1 MNEEGVSMTN
11 IKGIKETILTAR
23 KERGYTQKDMAE
35 KLSISQPAYSYYE
48 KGDKPLPVNQLKKVL
63 EILELEID
71 QLQTQVDDPLEV
83 INQTLVRIADALE
96 KIADKL

>member
-1 MNEEGVSMTN
+1 MNEKGVSMTN

-23 KERGYTQKDMAE
+23 KEKGYTQKDMAE

>member
-1 MNEEGVSMTN
+1 MTN

-23 KERGYTQKDMAE
+23 KEKGYTQKDMAE

-71 QLQTQVDDPLEV
+71 QLQTQIDDPLEV
-83 INQTLVRIADALE
+83 INQTLTRIADALE

>member
-1 MNEEGVSMTN
+1 MTN

-23 KERGYTQKDMAE
+23 KEKGYTQKDMAE

-71 QLQTQVDDPLEV
+71 QLQTQIDDPLEV
-83 INQTLVRIADALE
+83 INQTLTRIADALE
-96 KIADKL
+96 IIADKL

>member
-1 MNEEGVSMTN
+1 MTN

-23 KERGYTQKDMAE
+23 KEKGYTQKDMAE

-63 EILELEID
+63 DILELEID
-71 QLQTQVDDPLEV
+71 QLQTHVDDPLES
-83 INQTLVRIADALE
+83 INHTLMRIAEALE
-96 KIADKL
+96 KIERKM

>member
-23 KERGYTQKDMAE
+23 KEKGYTQKDMAE

-83 INQTLVRIADALE
+83 INQTLVRIAEALE

>member
-1 MNEEGVSMTN
+1 MTN

-23 KERGYTQKDMAE
+23 KEKGYTQKDMAK

-83 INQTLVRIADALE
+83 INQTLMRIADALD

>member
-1 MNEEGVSMTN
+1 MTN

-23 KERGYTQKDMAE
+23 KEKGYTQKDMAE

>member
-1 MNEEGVSMTN
+1 MTN

-23 KERGYTQKDMAE
+23 KEKGYTQKDMAE

-71 QLQTQVDDPLEV
+71 QLQTQVNDPLEI
-83 INQTLVRIADALE
+83 INQTLVRIADTLE

>member
-1 MNEEGVSMTN
+1 MNEKGVSMTN

-23 KERGYTQKDMAE
+23 KEKGYTQKDMAE

-83 INQTLVRIADALE
+83 INQTLTRIADALE
-96 KIADKL
+96 IIADKL

>member
-1 MNEEGVSMTN
+1 MNEKGVSMTN

-23 KERGYTQKDMAE
+23 KEKGYTQKDMAE

-71 QLQTQVDDPLEV
+71 QLQTQIDDPLEV
-83 INQTLVRIADALE
+83 INQTLTRIADALE